1 MTEHTGFLKELTQI
15 NFVRIILILLAVW
28 ILLKVV
34 KRVIPWLAAQ
44 APSRFRL
51 HLLPLMPILQLIIIF
66 TAVFTIVPLV
76 IDPSPENLLAA
87 SGVIAISLGFAF
99 QDYASSLIAGIVTIY
114 ERPYRIGDWIQIDGA
129 YGEVTAVQFRTVQIV
144 TPDDTVVLIPHK
156 KLWDSL
162 IYNDNNGSRE
172 HLCVADFYLHP
183 EHDAE
188 AVRQEL
194 RKVALTSPFLQ
205 INRPIT
211 VIVHEKP
218 WGTHYRLKA
227 YPIDGRNQ
235 FKFTSDMT
243 TRGKTVLAE
252 LGVRPVVVPHTAGMG
267 L

>member
-1 MTEHTGFLKELTQI
+1 MTEQAGFLKELTQI
-15 NFVRIILILLAVW
+15 DFVEIILILLAAW
-28 ILLKVV
+28 ISFKVV
-34 KRVIPWLAAQ
+34 KWGVPWLADQ
-44 APSRFRL
+44 SPSRFRL
-51 HLLPLMPILQLIIIF
+51 HLLPLMPILQLIIIV
-66 TAVFTIVPLV
+66 TAVFAIVPLV

-87 SGVIAISLGFAF
+87 SGVVAISLGFAF

-114 ERPYRIGDWIQIDGA
+114 ERPYRIGDWIQIDDA

-162 IYNDNNGSRE
+162 IFNDNNGSRE

-188 AVRQEL
+188 SVRQEL

-243 TRGKTVLAE
+243 TRGKKVLAE
-252 LGVRPVVVPHTAGMG
+252 LGVRPVVVPHTSGIG
-267 L
+267 V